1 MAMILSLTMFNPV
14 RANDDA
20 KVDPRPAA
28 TASNQFGLDLYA
40 QLAAQ
45 EKGNLFFSPYSIETA
60 LAMTYAGARGP
71 TAQQMAQ
78 VLHFDLPP
86 ETLHEAFA
94 ALTAALNNSGK
105 MGDERAFEL
114 VVANRLWAQ
123 QGFEIHPDF
132 LNLLKSNYGA
142 GIESMDFTASA
153 EARERSR
160 KAINA

>member
-45 EKGNLFFSPYSIETA
+45 EKGNIFFSPYSIETA

-78 VLHFDLPP
+78 VLHFDLSP
-86 ETLHEAFA
+86 EKLHEAFA
-94 ALTAALNNSGK
+94 ALNESGK
-105 MGDERAFEL
+105 IGDERAFEL

-132 LNLLKSNYGA
+132 LNLLKSN
-142 GIESMDFTASA
+142 
-153 EARERSR
+153 
-160 KAINA
+160 